1 MTAAGEVDPRLA
13 RLVTSELPAG
23 TRWHAYDRR
32 LRSPMNLVLDEV
44 ARQLQREFV
53 LIWVDGGPP
62 DVFVLNSP
70 RWVVT
75 VWSTRYLEL
84 SAAFRTLLVDDAW
97 STVRVELARRLVLKI
112 VAEMSLRNGDSEVA
126 ASCFLGAVAGQELVV
141 SDSDLLADLDIQDP
155 ARMDEAY
162 MALWFTGLAH
172 EFGHGLPAAAHSG
185 GALSDEEIVRGLREG
200 LESMA
205 AAPRFP
211 LPIDEVLPAA
221 TRDPAHPL
229 HPGHVRGE
237 IVADVFA
244 VSVVLQATLDI
255 MSRIGARQPDPLR
268 LISELLLS
276 TTIVSCVE
284 RSRRLAETAS
294 ASGHHRDA
302 LLRQLV
308 QPAAFHVRSAFV
320 QESLATSLA
329 ALYGETDDPG
339 LERLEQWRSVV
350 AEVVQAFLPA
360 TRAIDTGL
368 ADAMRFAYE
377 PTVSTAGLLEQLRAQ
392 RTNDRAFGLT
402 RIEARSF
409 CTLAASR
416 RGQSP
421 TLDAVLEILG
431 PPSPGAGT

>member
-1 MTAAGEVDPRLA
+1 M
-13 RLVTSELPAG
+13 
-23 TRWHAYDRR
+23 
-32 LRSPMNLVLDEV
+32 
-44 ARQLQREFV
+44 
-53 LIWVDGGPP
+53 
-62 DVFVLNSP
+62 
-70 RWVVT
+70 
-75 VWSTRYLEL
+75 
-84 SAAFRTLLVDDAW
+84 
-97 STVRVELARRLVLKI
+97 
-112 VAEMSLRNGDSEVA
+112 
-126 ASCFLGAVAGQELVV
+126 
-141 SDSDLLADLDIQDP
+141 
-155 ARMDEAY
+155 
-162 MALWFTGLAH
+162 
-172 EFGHGLPAAAHSG
+172 
-185 GALSDEEIVRGLREG
+185 
-200 LESMA
+200 
-205 AAPRFP
+205 
-211 LPIDEVLPAA
+211 
-221 TRDPAHPL
+221 
-229 HPGHVRGE
+229 
-237 IVADVFA
+237 FA

-255 MSRIGARQPDPLR
+255 MGRIGARQPDPLR

-284 RSRRLAETAS
+284 RCRRLAETAS

-329 ALYGETDDPG
+329 ALYGETDHPG
-339 LERLEQWRSVV
+339 LERWRSVV

-421 TLDAVLEILG
+421 TLDAVVEILG
-431 PPSPGAGT
+431 SPAQGPVPDAHRRSDVARWSVTQAASRPR